1 MSGDPAL
8 YHAHSIVLVLSPG
21 EAVTAERL
29 AAHSRVG
36 STARKSMLWSS
47 VDGSG
52 QPFYFTQWWGGH
64 SEVAASEEE
73 EA

>member
-21 EAVTAERL
+21 EEVTVKRL

-36 STARKSMLWSS
+36 SNAKKRVLWSS

-52 QPFYFTQWWGGH
+52 QPFYFTQWWGGR
-64 SEVAASEEE
+64 EMNAGEGDA
-73 EA
+73 